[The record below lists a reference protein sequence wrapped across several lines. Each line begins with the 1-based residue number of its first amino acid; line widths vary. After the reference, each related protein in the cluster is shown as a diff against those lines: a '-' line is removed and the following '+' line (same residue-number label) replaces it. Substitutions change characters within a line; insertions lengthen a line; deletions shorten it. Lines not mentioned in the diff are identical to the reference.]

1 MQGRLSKIENNQ
13 IQSFPSKSWEN
24 EFLLAKKLGFKF
36 IEWTIDYKKFLQ
48 NPIFLPSGINKIKN
62 LSKKYNVQIKSLT
75 GDCFMQK
82 PFWKFKKY
90 KNLILDLKKI
100 IIACNKIGIIYIV
113 VPLVDN
119 GSIKENWQEK
129 KLIQTFL
136 SLKNF
141 LKKKKVKI
149 VFESDYGPKKLKNFI
164 KKFDKNIFGINYDS
178 GNSASLG
185 FSIKE
190 EFKHC
195 KNYIKRIHIK
205 DRTLGGSTVRLGKG
219 NVDFEELFKHIKKHK
234 FKNSIVLQTA
244 RSKNDNDVNEIKIN
258 LKYLKKWL

>member
-1 MQGRLSKIENNQ
+1 M
-13 IQSFPSKSWEN
+13 
-24 EFLLAKKLGFKF
+24 
-36 IEWTIDYKKFLQ
+36 
-48 NPIFLPSGINKIKN
+48 
-62 LSKKYNVQIKSLT
+62 
-75 GDCFMQK
+75 
-82 PFWKFKKY
+82 
-90 KNLILDLKKI
+90 
-100 IIACNKIGIIYIV
+100 
-113 VPLVDN
+113 
-119 GSIKENWQEK
+119 
-129 KLIQTFL
+129 
-136 SLKNF
+136 
-141 LKKKKVKI
+141 
-149 VFESDYGPKKLKNFI
+149 
-164 KKFDKNIFGINYDS
+164 
-178 GNSASLG
+178 G